1 MTANTGERADR
12 DSVRDYPEGPG
23 EIPGDTWAL
32 RLVASRHHAGR
43 LSIEKAANACGL
55 NPANWVRWEA
65 GAKPR
70 DPDRVE
76 VSQAI
81 ADGLGMNFHW
91 LLYGGPLLPARG
103 RPVKRSARSRYPYVG
118 RPVRVPLGQP
128 NGGGRRIPATSPAQP
143 IRTRRVIDRSQPVA
157 A

>member
-103 RPVKRSARSRYPYVG
+103 RPVKRSG
-118 RPVRVPLGQP
+118 RVRPAYLSPPVRVARRHT
-128 NGGGRRIPATSPAQP
+128 NGGARRVTSTSSPQP
-143 IRTRRVIDRSQPVA
+143 MVPRRVIDRTQPVA